1 MADFH
6 EPKYLEVQSYLLDQI
21 QRGLLLP
28 GQKAPSEN
36 ELAALFHISRL
47 TARHALTL
55 LVQNG
60 LLQRQQGRGTFIC
73 DRCRRIGV
81 CMTYVDSY
89 IFPDILRGIDAALRQ
104 NQLALVLMSS
114 NNETAQEQDAL
125 THLLDQGLDGLIWEP
140 ARSALRPEND
150 EILAKVRQS
159 RLPTVLINSQLPFPE
174 AGQVLTADASGM
186 ALLINYLAGL
196 GHRRFAGLFCRDL
209 IQGHRRKD
217 GFLTALKRRGF
228 DPRDAVLMDFD
239 SRDLTAGFPE
249 LVRELAVKIQK
260 SGSTALCCYND
271 QVAFHCY
278 QELTHLGLSIPGD
291 LSLTGFDAV
300 ELLSRGSDPAGLLK
314 GLTTV
319 THPGARLGRE
329 AANMLVHLMQDVYD
343 EKGPILE
350 MPVEFISGTS
360 TAPCGRSD

>member
-1 MADFH
+1 MADSH
-6 EPKYLEVQSYLLDQI
+6 EPKYMEVQTFLLDQI
-21 QRGLLLP
+21 QRGFLQP

-73 DRCRRIGV
+73 DRRRRIGV
-81 CMTYVDSY
+81 CMTYIDSY

-104 NQLALVLMSS
+104 NQLTLVLMSS

-140 ARSALRPEND
+140 ARSALRPDND

-159 RLPTVLINSQLPFPE
+159 RLPTVLINSRLPFPE
-174 AGQVLTADASGM
+174 AGKVLTADASGM
-186 ALLINYLAGL
+186 DLLINHLAGC

-209 IQGHRRKD
+209 IQGRRRRD
-217 GFLTALKRRGF
+217 GFLAALERRGF
-228 DPRDAVLMDFD
+228 DPRDAVLMEFD
-239 SRDLTAGFPE
+239 SRDLTAGFS
-249 LVRELAVKIQK
+249 ELASDLAAKMK
-260 SGSTALCCYND
+260 RNGSTALCCYND
-271 QVAFHCY
+271 QVAFRCY
-278 QELTHLGLSIPGD
+278 RELLRLGWLIPGD
-291 LSLTGFDAV
+291 LSLTGFDAA
-300 ELLSRGSDPAGLLK
+300 ELLNGGNDPAGQLK

-329 AANMLVHLMQDVYD
+329 AVNMLLSLMRNTQDD
-343 EKGPILE
+343 QGPVLE
-350 MPVEFISGTS
+350 MPADLILGTS
-360 TAPCGRSD
+360 TAPCGRSN